1 MNYKEESIMADVSRA
16 DVATLIQE
24 AYAEDFLGYA
34 AKRSVVL
41 QAFPTRDMGT
51 KVVNEPVLA
60 TKPHAKWVNE
70 SATDASGV
78 KPTGKVTWGNKQLIA
93 EELAVIVPVHEHV
106 VDDATEAVLGELA
119 KAGGEAI
126 AFALDAAV
134 FFSINKPSTWTSR
147 ALYQS
152 AVNGGN
158 VLTIGDPRNGEDI
171 SGSILIGAEAL
182 SDRYEPTSLFARRGL
197 QYRLANQRDANGQPV
212 YQEPLSTAPGSEA
225 TVHGLN
231 AYYPTG
237 TVDDGSGGDRLVW
250 DPDTA
255 TALVVDRSRVLIGI
269 RQDIQVKFL
278 DQATV
283 NGINLAERDMVAL
296 RFKARF
302 AYALGDNI
310 AYGSTLQTSSPVTAV
325 APAPVGS

>member
-1 MNYKEESIMADVSRA
+1 MADVSRA

-24 AYAEDFLGYA
+24 AYAADFLQWA
-34 AKRSVVL
+34 AKKSVAL

-78 KPTGKVTWGNKQLIA
+78 KPTGKVTWANKQLIA
-93 EELAVIVPVHEHV
+93 EELAVIVPVHENV
-106 VDDATEAVLGELA
+106 VDDATEAVLGQLA
-119 KAGGEAI
+119 QAGGEAI
-126 AFALDAAV
+126 GFALDAAV
-134 FFSINKPSTWTSR
+134 FFSINKPSTWTSK

-152 AVNGGN
+152 AVDGGN
-158 VLTIGDPRNGEDI
+158 VLTLGSATDGEDI
-171 SGSILIGAEAL
+171 SGSILLGSEAL
-182 SDRYEPTSLFARRGL
+182 CDRYEPTTLLARRGL
-197 QYRLANQRDANGQPV
+197 QYRLANQRDANGQPI
-212 YQEPLSTAPGSEA
+212 YQPPLASAPLSSA

-231 AYYPTG
+231 AYYATG
-237 TVDDGSGGDRLVW
+237 TVDDGAGGDRPVW

-255 TALVVDRSRVLIGI
+255 TALVVDRDRVLIGV
-269 RQDIQVKFL
+269 RQDITVKFL

-283 NGINLAERDMVAL
+283 GGINLAERDMVAL

-310 AYGSTLQTSSPVTAV
+310 AYGSTIQTSSPVAAIVPPTV
-325 APAPVGS
+325 SS

>member
-1 MNYKEESIMADVSRA
+1 MADISRA

-24 AYAEDFLGYA
+24 AYATDFLDWA
-34 AKRSVVL
+34 AKKSVAL

-70 SATDASGV
+70 SATEDDGV

-93 EELAVIVPVHEHV
+93 EELAVIVPVHENV
-106 VDDATEAVLGELA
+106 VDDATVAVLAQLA

-126 AFALDAAV
+126 GLALDAAV
-134 FFSINKPSTWTSR
+134 FFSINKPSTWTSKG
-147 ALYQS
+147 LFQS
-152 AVNGGN
+152 ASDNGN
-158 VLTIGDPRNGEDI
+158 VFTLGDARDGEDI
-171 SGSILIGAEAL
+171 SGSILLGSEAIC
-182 SDRYEPTSLFARRGL
+182 DRYEPTTLFARRGL
-197 QYRLANQRDANGQPV
+197 QYRLANQRDANG
-212 YQEPLSTAPGSEA
+212 EPIFRDPLESAPGSSA

-231 AYYPTG
+231 AYYVTG
-237 TVDDGSGGDRLVW
+237 TVDNGSNGDRPVW

-255 TALVVDRSRVLIGI
+255 TALVVDRERVLIGI
-269 RQDIQVKFL
+269 RQDITVKFL

-283 NGINLAERDMVAL
+283 GGINLAERDMVAL

-302 AYALGDNI
+302 AYALGDNV
-310 AYGSTLQTSSPVTAV
+310 AYGSTVQESSPVSAIV
-325 APAPVGS
+325 PPGAGS